1 MKRATT
7 TSKEAQRLGLLF
19 FKSRSNG
26 TYCLCRELK
35 NYDYN
40 DNPLGLKLIF
50 ANAKLK
56 AVKGFLAEL
65 AKKKERKEWQK
76 QIKDGVAKRALHLES
91 VKLKPANNEP
101 SLFDGFVS

>member
-26 TYCLCRELK
+26 TYYLCRELK

-56 AVKGFLAEL
+56 AVKGFLASS
-65 AKKKERKEWQK
+65 AKKKERKEWQR

>member
-1 MKRATT
+1 MKRAT

-26 TYCLCRELK
+26 TYYLCRELK

-56 AVKGFLAEL
+56 AVKGFLAEF
-65 AKKKERKEWQK
+65 AKKKERKEWQR

-91 VKLKPANNEP
+91 AKLKPANNEP

>member
-26 TYCLCRELK
+26 TYYLCRELK

-56 AVKGFLAEL
+56 AVKGFLADL
-65 AKKKERKEWQK
+65 AKRKS
-76 QIKDGVAKRALHLES
+76 AKSGKGKSRTA
-91 VKLKPANNEP
+91 
-101 SLFDGFVS
+101 

>member
-26 TYCLCRELK
+26 TYCLCKELK
-35 NYDYN
+35 NYDFKL
-40 DNPLGLKLIF
+40 NPLGLKVVF
-50 ANAKLK
+50 ASAKLK
-56 AVKGFLAEL
+56 AIKGFLADL
-65 AKKKERKEWQK
+65 AKKKECKEWQR

-91 VKLKPANNEP
+91 AKLKPANNEP